1 MVTDVDPDG
10 AAAESGVQPN
20 DVIEKVNGRP
30 TTTVAELKTA
40 IEHTNGKPAL
50 VLVNREGRNL
60 FLTLRPAA

>member
-30 TTTVAELKTA
+30 TTTIAELKNA
-40 IEHTNGKPAL
+40 IEHIDGKP
-50 VLVNREGRNL
+50 RWCW
-60 FLTLRPAA
+60 